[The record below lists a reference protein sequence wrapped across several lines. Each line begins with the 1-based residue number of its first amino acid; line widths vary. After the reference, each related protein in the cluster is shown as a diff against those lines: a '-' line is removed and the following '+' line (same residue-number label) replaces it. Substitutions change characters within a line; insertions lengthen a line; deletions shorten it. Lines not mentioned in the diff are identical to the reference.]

1 MKSIDAVFLV
11 LAVIA
16 VGLFL
21 YLFRDFLGLFKRKG
35 DLQNQPEDV
44 TPKNMI
50 GKEKIKLI
58 PYKEA
63 LEASKQFIFKIAKIV
78 MDKFSPNAKQTLI
91 DLGKKLVHAGVQYLH
106 VVDVFSISLQ
116 RQTSRR
122 KALQGKKAKETTIRG
137 T

>member
-1 MKSIDAVFLV
+1 MKSIDGIFVA
-11 LAVIA
+11 LAFIA
-16 VGLFL
+16 IGLFL
-21 YLFRDFLGLFKRKG
+21 YLFRDFFGLFKSKG
-35 DLQNQPEDV
+35 GLQNQVEDV

-50 GKEKIKLI
+50 GREKIHLI

-78 MDKFSPNAKQTLI
+78 MDKFSPNAKQTLL

-116 RQTSRR
+116 RQVNRR
-122 KALQGKKAKETTIRG
+122 KALQEKKSKTNPVRG
-137 T
+137 G